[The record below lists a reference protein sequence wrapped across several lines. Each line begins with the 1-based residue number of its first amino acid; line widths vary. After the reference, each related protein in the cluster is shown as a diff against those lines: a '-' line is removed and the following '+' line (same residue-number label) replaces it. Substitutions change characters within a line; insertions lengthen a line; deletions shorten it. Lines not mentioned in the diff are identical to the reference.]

1 MTDILLS
8 FPTNVFFVPFVFLLL
23 IMCIDLIFNVV
34 DVAVADIELFESG
47 SLFSGGLLLP
57 PILSKIPLAVG
68 LCVSFFFATI
78 LSFYSS
84 SYLNQHLSS
93 VFLTVAELVSIP
105 VNFYLSLHIS
115 AKLLSPLAPL
125 FDKSKAFAKVDFIG
139 MKAKVHSSEVNSQRG
154 EIIVHHN
161 GSEFLLDA
169 RILESDAPIEYGND
183 VVIVSLNKQ
192 KKYYIINQ

>member
-1 MTDILLS
+1 MIDILLS

-34 DVAVADIELFESG
+34 DVAVADIDLFESG
-47 SLFSGGLLLP
+47 NLFSGGLLLP
-57 PILSKIPLAVG
+57 PILSKVPLAVG

-78 LSFYSS
+78 LSFYFSS
-84 SYLNQHLSS
+84 FIDQYISTTTAMIAK
-93 VFLTVAELVSIP
+93 VVSIP
-105 VNFYLSLHIS
+105 VNFYLSLYIS

-125 FDKSKAFAKVDFIG
+125 FDKSKAFAKVDFVG
-139 MKAKVHSSEVNSQRG
+139 MKAKVHSGEVNTQRG

>member
-1 MTDILLS
+1 MIDILLS

-23 IMCIDLIFNVV
+23 TMCIDLIFNVV
-34 DVAVADIELFESG
+34 DVAVADIDLFESG
-47 SLFSGGLLLP
+47 NLFSGGLLLP
-57 PILSKIPLAVG
+57 PILSKVPLAVG

-78 LSFYSS
+78 LSFY
-84 SYLNQHLSS
+84 LSS
-93 VFLTVAELVSIP
+93 FIDQYISSTAAMIAKVVSIP
-105 VNFYLSLHIS
+105 VNFYLSLYIS

-125 FDKSKAFAKVDFIG
+125 FDKNKAFAKVDFVG

-169 RILESDAPIEYGND
+169 RIFESDVPIEYGND
-183 VVIVSLNKQ
+183 VVIVFLNKQ

>member
-1 MTDILLS
+1 MIDILLS

-34 DVAVADIELFESG
+34 DVAVADIDLFESG
-47 SLFSGGLLLP
+47 NLFSGGLLLP
-57 PILSKIPLAVG
+57 PILSKVPLAVG

-78 LSFYSS
+78 LSFYFSS
-84 SYLNQHLSS
+84 FIEQYVSTTTAMIAK
-93 VFLTVAELVSIP
+93 VVSIP
-105 VNFYLSLHIS
+105 VNFYLSLYIS

-125 FDKSKAFAKVDFIG
+125 FDKSKAFAKVDFVG
-139 MKAKVHSSEVNSQRG
+139 MKAKVHSGEVNAQRG